1 MPSSL
6 SSAPG
11 AQPAAPSATSS
22 VGPAGVAQP
31 SSASYVD
38 WGAILGGALFA
49 AALSFVLITFG
60 SAIGLTMVSAEP
72 GEGVSLRWATIA
84 AGIWFIW
91 VAISS
96 FAAGGYIT
104 GRLRRPLGDAPAEE
118 VETRDGGHGLLVW
131 ALGTL
136 LALLM
141 ASSGVGGLLGGASS
155 AAGSLAGSASEMA
168 TEEIEGY
175 AGRMLRS
182 DGALPSA
189 EARSEIVSVLGRSLA
204 EGEVSEEDRTHLAN
218 IVAAET
224 ELSPEQAQAQVDTV
238 ATEAEELRADAVE
251 MAEQLRIAAVVGAFV
266 VAATLLV
273 SAAAAYFAATTGGQH
288 RDRRISFR
296 HYGRPY

>member
-11 AQPAAPSATSS
+11 AQPAAPS
-22 VGPAGVAQP
+22 VGPAAATP
-31 SSASYVD
+31 PAPANYVD
-38 WGAILGGALFA
+38 WGAIVGGALFA

-60 SAIGLTMVSAEP
+60 SAIGLTMMSAEP
-72 GEGVSLRWATIA
+72 GEGISLRWATIA

-96 FAAGGYIT
+96 FAAGGYIA

-141 ASSGVGGLLGGASS
+141 ASSGIGGILGGASS

-175 AGRMLRS
+175 ASRMLRS
-182 DGALPSA
+182 DGVLPSA
-189 EARSEIVSVLGRSLA
+189 EARSEIASVLSRSLA
-204 EGEVSEEDRTHLAN
+204 AGEVSEEDRTHLAN

-224 ELSPEQAQAQVDTV
+224 ELSPEQAQAQVETV
-238 ATEAEELRADAVE
+238 ATEAEELRAEALE
-251 MAEQLRIAAVVGAFV
+251 MAEQLRIAGVIGAFI
-266 VAATLLV
+266 VAATLLI
-273 SAAAAYFAATTGGQH
+273 SAAAAYFGATTGGQH

>member
-11 AQPAAPSATSS
+11 AQPAAPS
-22 VGPAGVAQP
+22 VGPAAATP
-31 SSASYVD
+31 PAPANYVD
-38 WGAILGGALFA
+38 WGAIVGGALFA

-60 SAIGLTMVSAEP
+60 SAIGLTMMSAEP
-72 GEGVSLRWATIA
+72 GEGISLRWATIA

-96 FAAGGYIT
+96 FAAGGYIA

-141 ASSGVGGLLGGASS
+141 ASSGIGGILGGASS

-175 AGRMLRS
+175 ASRMLRS
-182 DGALPSA
+182 DGVLPSA
-189 EARSEIVSVLGRSLA
+189 EARSEIASVLSRSLA
-204 EGEVSEEDRTHLAN
+204 AGEVSEEDRTHLAN

-224 ELSPEQAQAQVDTV
+224 ELSPEQAQAQVETV
-238 ATEAEELRADAVE
+238 ATEAEELRAEALE
-251 MAEQLRIAAVVGAFV
+251 MAEQLRIAGVIGAFV
-266 VAATLLV
+266 VAATLLI
-273 SAAAAYFAATTGGQH
+273 SAAAAYFGATTGGQH

>member
-11 AQPAAPSATSS
+11 AQPAAAS
-22 VGPAGVAQP
+22 VGPAVATP
-31 SSASYVD
+31 SGSATYVD
-38 WGAILGGALFA
+38 WASIIGGALFA

-72 GEGVSLRWATIA
+72 GEGVSLRWVTIA

-118 VETRDGGHGLLVW
+118 VETRDGAHGVLVW

-136 LALLM
+136 LAVLM

-182 DGALPSA
+182 DGNLPSA
-189 EARSEIVSVLGRSLA
+189 EARSEIASVLSRSLA
-204 EGEVSEEDRTHLAN
+204 AGEVSEEDRTHLAN

-224 ELSPEQAQAQVDTV
+224 ELSPEQAQAQVETV
-238 ATEAEELRADAVE
+238 ATEAEELRAEAVE
-251 MAEQLRIAAVVGAFV
+251 MAEQVRVAAVIGAFV

-273 SAAAAYFAATTGGQH
+273 SAAAAYFGASTGGQH